1 MSTDLVPPSVPRPLA
16 DSAIPEG
23 CPAWTG
29 EQTRRWLSALPPRW
43 LLPRLR
49 GVRDEVVT
57 LTLCG
62 TAVALGYA
70 GLEPYLAA
78 LLPLQVLWVLLRP
91 ELVRVSAPAL
101 VAAVVVTE
109 RTGWPTLV
117 AAVAVA
123 VASLVLAEVRLRARR
138 RQKAYA
144 MEAAGGAVAPVPG
157 AGVPLRRG
165 RFLIG
170 WGLVALAA
178 GGALTALSSDGTAPT
193 VGFLLAGLGLSIVV
207 SGALGRVRA
216 RRLLAAPVPVLRVL
230 VREGTQ
236 ARTEVFAADD
246 VHAERPLFAVSV
258 GEVDLDEEE
267 SGEGKSGAGD
277 SGEDDD
283 EDDDEAA
290 LLEMLD
296 DDAPGPLREA
306 VLYGVPY
313 DGAEVVLV
321 SADEEPG
328 EEPEEPVVERSDGPV
343 RPLTVLPSEEA
354 LPEVAV
360 PVQPVLRWRAGWLDA
375 LATLI
380 LVQWGV
386 WIGWRSFTDPGNAL
400 WEQVLVGLIG
410 VWGAARVPVKLAWRI
425 TADRSGL
432 WINGLTKVTHIPWD
446 QLLSARH
453 QSLEL
458 KLRRRG
464 GESWAVSAPG
474 WKRLQRRRGLVHP
487 YDRLAAQL
495 TTLIADPSLR
505 PTGES
510 EERERG
516 RVLWPWAAVLAVGW
530 VAVLVLARVN
540 L

>member
-1 MSTDLVPPSVPRPLA
+1 MSTDLVPPTVPRPLA
-16 DSAIPEG
+16 ESAVPEG
-23 CPAWTG
+23 CPAWNG
-29 EQTRRWLSALPPRW
+29 EQTRRWVSALPPRW
-43 LLPRLR
+43 LLPRLV

-62 TAVALGYA
+62 TAVALGYI

-101 VAAVVVTE
+101 VAAVVAVE
-109 RTGWPTLV
+109 GIEWPTLV
-117 AAVAVA
+117 ATGVVA

-144 MEAAGGAVAPVPG
+144 MEAAGGAVAPAPG

-165 RFLIG
+165 RFLVG
-170 WGLVALAA
+170 WGLVAMAA
-178 GGALTALSSDGTAPT
+178 GGTLTGLTSDGTAPA

-207 SGALGRVRA
+207 SGALGRIRA

-246 VHAERPLFAVSV
+246 VRAERPLFAVSV
-258 GEVDLDEEE
+258 GEVDPEEE
-267 SGEGKSGAGD
+267 PDGD
-277 SGEDDD
+277 ESD

-296 DDAPGPLREA
+296 NDAPGPLREA

-328 EEPEEPVVERSDGPV
+328 EEAPLVERSDGPV